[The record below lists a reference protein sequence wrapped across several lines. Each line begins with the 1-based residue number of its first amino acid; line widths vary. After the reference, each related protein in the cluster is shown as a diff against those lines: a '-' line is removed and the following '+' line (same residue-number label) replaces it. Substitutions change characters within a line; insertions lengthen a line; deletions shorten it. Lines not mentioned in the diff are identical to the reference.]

1 MNKLPIIV
9 LLILF
14 GIESQ
19 SLAQTS
25 DDRNSFEYSLAAD
38 SLEKMLQGEG
48 KLDFSR
54 AVFLTEQAYLAEP
67 ITYERFQSEI
77 HLLAFLAEKTF
88 QQQISS
94 LAYDYSDKNRIG
106 RYAAVFS
113 VMMDTL
119 EVQHNDTIWA
129 LPPFHYDFEDVFGDR
144 DWSQMFISKLLAT
157 RRGNCHSL
165 PYLYKILCE
174 ELGVRAHL
182 ALAPN
187 HVYIKHYAEKTGWY
201 NTELT
206 SATFPVDA
214 WLMASGY
221 ISLPAIQNGIY
232 LDTLSEQ
239 ESIAL
244 CVVDLAQGYAHKHP
258 NHDGSFVLRCCKL
271 ALQYFPDCIP
281 ALLLQADTYAKQ
293 FQALAQQNPE
303 SPSPET
309 TQAFEKMNQA
319 YAHIH
324 QLGYRQMPKEM
335 YADWLLSLQ
344 MEKEKYVNPNVATF
358 KQGGK

>member
-1 MNKLPIIV
+1 MEKLPIIV
-9 LLILF
+9 FLILC

-25 DDRNSFEYSLAAD
+25 ENRNPFEYSLAVD
-38 SLEKMLQGEG
+38 SLEKLLRDEDD
-48 KLDFSR
+48 LDFGK
-54 AVFLTEQAYLAEP
+54 AVFLTEQAYIAEP
-67 ITYERFQSEI
+67 ITYEQFQSEI

-88 QQQISS
+88 QQQISG
-94 LAYDYSDKNRIG
+94 LEYDHPDKNRIG
-106 RYAAVFS
+106 RYAAVFA
-113 VMMDTL
+113 VMMDTV
-119 EVQHNDTIWA
+119 EVQRNDTIWA
-129 LPPFHYDFEDVFGDR
+129 LPPFRYDFEDVFGDR
-144 DWSQMFISKLLAT
+144 DWSQMFVSKLLAT

-221 ISLPAIQNGIY
+221 ISLSAIQNGIY
-232 LDTLSEQ
+232 LDTLSEH

-244 CVVDLAQGYAHKHP
+244 CVADLAQGYAHKYP
-258 NHDGSFVLRCCKL
+258 DHDGSFVLRCCEL
-271 ALQYFPDCIP
+271 ALKHFPDCIP
-281 ALLLQADTYAKQ
+281 ALLFQADTYARQ
-293 FQALAQQNPE
+293 FQAIAQQNPE
-303 SPSPET
+303 SPEIAP
-309 TQAFEKMNQA
+309 AFEQMNQA

-335 YADWLLSLQ
+335 YAEWLLSLQ

-358 KQGGK
+358 K

>member
-1 MNKLPIIV
+1 MYMSRSMLFLSRIILLCVYLPLFSQNGATLNKNQYEQALSTLSETLEGQPGSFKACVFDVENAYFDGELAYQQFDAQITF
-9 LLILF
+9 LAGMAAQL
-14 GIESQ
+14 SQ
-19 SLAQTS
+19 SQEL
-25 DDRNSFEYSLAAD
+25 EYRYPD
-38 SLEKMLQGEG
+38 
-48 KLDFSR
+48 
-54 AVFLTEQAYLAEP
+54 
-67 ITYERFQSEI
+67 
-77 HLLAFLAEKTF
+77 AEKV
-88 QQQISS
+88 
-94 LAYDYSDKNRIG
+94 KK
-106 RYAAVFS
+106 YAAIFS
-113 VMMDTL
+113 VLTDSILLTSG
-119 EVQHNDTIWA
+119 ENAAWHI
-129 LPPFHYDFEDVFGDR
+129 PFHYDFEDVFGDR
-144 DWSQMFISKLLAT
+144 DWSQMFVLKLLAT

-187 HVYIKHYAEKTGWY
+187 HVYIKQYAEKTGWY

-232 LDTLSEQ
+232 LDTLSER

-244 CVVDLAQGYAHKHP
+244 CVIDLAQGYANKYP
-258 NHDGSFVLRCCKL
+258 DHDGSFVLRCCKL
-271 ALQYFPDCIP
+271 ALQHFPDCIP

-303 SPSPET
+303 SPET
-309 TQAFEKMNQA
+309 AQAFKNMNQA

-358 KQGGK
+358 KQGKE